1 MVLSTVFVRRVGTL
15 IGAHTVDPCLTT
27 NPPLLP
33 PCKDVFQVQHSS
45 EVRTENTERVWS
57 GGVSLRSNIFFKY
70 HCHNTEHVLEESIP
84 TTFVGDCRWGI
95 WLRIG
100 AL

>member
-1 MVLSTVFVRRVGTL
+1 MVLSTVFVRCVGTL

-27 NPPLLP
+27 NSPLLP
-33 PCKDVFQVQHSS
+33 PCNDVFQVQHSS

-70 HCHNTEHVLEESIP
+70 HYHNTEHVWEESIP
-84 TTFVGDCRWGI
+84 TTFVGDFRWEI
-95 WLRIG
+95 WLQIG
-100 AL
+100 TL